1 MLWQEEVDNL
11 RDAWQALKNYL
22 EQGRMDEG
30 LDWSQ
35 VRENAFHAHPGRQ
48 WSVPGTSTAWK
59 LGSQL
64 SLRGF
69 MGSNLSSGFTGTI
82 SVLSRI

>member
-22 EQGRMDEG
+22 EQGRIDEG

-35 VRENAFHAHPGRQ
+35 VRENAFHTCPDRQ
-48 WSVPGTSTAWK
+48 WSVPGTSIAWK

-64 SLRGF
+64 SLREF
-69 MGSNLSSGFTGTI
+69 MESNLSSDYRNN
-82 SVLSRI
+82 L

>member
-11 RDAWQALKNYL
+11 RDAWQALRNYL

-35 VRENAFHAHPGRQ
+35 VRENAFHARPGRQ
-48 WSVPGTSTAWK
+48 
-59 LGSQL
+59 
-64 SLRGF
+64 
-69 MGSNLSSGFTGTI
+69 
-82 SVLSRI
+82 